1 MKEVNESTPE
11 HIREYRYQ
19 SWQIEMLIA
28 GGILYGL
35 FTSGSL
41 IREFFFEQYPI
52 SDVTTN
58 KIILLFGTFVIT
70 KVLLIGF
77 SANFF
82 LRAVWLGYLGISFWF
97 PNDIDYS
104 KLRGSEEYKEALK
117 SQPNANQRLLIL
129 EKWCNLSF
137 SFAVL
142 LGFLCISMF
151 VTVSAIVWLLDKISL
166 SYGLANSPTFIYILV
181 LVVTLI
187 QIGVL
192 DIFLL
197 RKQKTGSKKGR
208 FKRFIVGFLNIITL
222 SFLTR
227 REFLVLR
234 TNTRKWVLSAF
245 ILLYLG
251 IAVVASASSVGDFYS
266 SNAAFKIELFDDR
279 SMFDVSGSP
288 RMTRSYYSNNLNE
301 KSKIFYGAIQS
312 EIVTEDFLKLFIVS
326 WVDFDLYL
334 EDRYIEY
341 DVKIKNP
348 EFDTREQVDSFLQ
361 RNALNWQKSINDLLT
376 ISIDSTKQKALE
388 WARYKHPVTN
398 EEGYVTFIPID
409 SLQQAKHQLK
419 VLAKRKFNNG
429 YIRENVWL
437 NIPFWVQQ

>member
-41 IREFFFEQYPI
+41 IREFFFESYPI

-151 VTVSAIVWLLDKISL
+151 VTVSAICM
-166 SYGLANSPTFIYILV
+166 AT
-181 LVVTLI
+181 
-187 QIGVL
+187 
-192 DIFLL
+192 
-197 RKQKTGSKKGR
+197 
-208 FKRFIVGFLNIITL
+208 
-222 SFLTR
+222 
-227 REFLVLR
+227 
-234 TNTRKWVLSAF
+234 
-245 ILLYLG
+245 
-251 IAVVASASSVGDFYS
+251 
-266 SNAAFKIELFDDR
+266 
-279 SMFDVSGSP
+279 
-288 RMTRSYYSNNLNE
+288 
-301 KSKIFYGAIQS
+301 
-312 EIVTEDFLKLFIVS
+312 
-326 WVDFDLYL
+326 
-334 EDRYIEY
+334 
-341 DVKIKNP
+341 
-348 EFDTREQVDSFLQ
+348 
-361 RNALNWQKSINDLLT
+361 
-376 ISIDSTKQKALE
+376 
-388 WARYKHPVTN
+388 
-398 EEGYVTFIPID
+398 
-409 SLQQAKHQLK
+409 
-419 VLAKRKFNNG
+419 
-429 YIRENVWL
+429 
-437 NIPFWVQQ
+437 